1 MELLKKIEHRKLYE
15 DVANQIEEAIVSG
28 ELKPKDKLP
37 PERDLEKMLSV
48 SRGTIRQSL
57 RLLEQKGILEI
68 KTGAHGGAFVKEV
81 TSELITKSISLLI
94 KFNYVTPDHIADF
107 REHIEGQIIAKLAVE
122 NAQQEDVLNLKFMLD
137 RLLDLSRQEEMDWS
151 AFDSQEYEMHVVL
164 GRMTGNPL
172 FEALSA
178 TIMQSVH
185 HFPQYIGRTKN
196 VMNQVIS
203 EWTEIIKCLKDKDS
217 KAANRLISDHIL
229 KWNNSYK
236 MGIKKQIKEASSK

>member
-137 RLLDLSRQEEMDWS
+137 RLLDLSRQEEMDWP
-151 AFDSQEYEMHVVL
+151 AFDSQEQEMHVAL
-164 GRMTGNPL
+164 GRMTRNPL
-172 FEALSA
+172 LVALSA
-178 TIMQSVH
+178 TIMQSVG
-185 HFPQYIGRTKN
+185 HFASYIGRTKKVMKKTPRPPN
-196 VMNQVIS
+196 V
-203 EWTEIIKCLKDKDS
+203 
-217 KAANRLISDHIL
+217 
-229 KWNNSYK
+229 
-236 MGIKKQIKEASSK
+236 